1 MTLQHYSCSVKND
14 LNHDRRIGRL
24 EGMAKQFVEQGRQNN
39 ARLDRIEQAI
49 AAQGRELRQAIAAQG
64 RELRQKIDKQFCWLV
79 GVQITTLLALGT
91 LILLRLP

>member
-1 MTLQHYSCSVKND
+1 
-14 LNHDRRIGRL
+14 
-24 EGMAKQFVEQGRQNN
+24 MAKQFVEQGRQNN

-79 GVQITTLLALGT
+79 GIQITTLLALGT